1 MTKDKSLCG
10 RCHQIIFEWLMRF
23 PSNKFDKN
31 FEFLSSASYSG
42 TAFRIIVPN
51 TAFATCQV
59 RLQLTSESY
68 SSSLKSDLKC
78 I

>member
-1 MTKDKSLCG
+1 MTEDKFSRG
-10 RCHQIIFEWLMRF
+10 RCHQIISEWLMRF

-31 FEFLSSASYSG
+31 FEFLSGAFYSG
-42 TAFRIIVPN
+42 TAFRIIVSN
-51 TAFATCQV
+51 AAFGTCQV

-68 SSSLKSDLKC
+68 SPSLKSDLKC